1 MDIDFAE
8 TEFYENCPKC
18 GAKVQICHGGKLFA
32 RCTNKNCS
40 YYISN
45 NGTDNR
51 QNKKTFSFYINGNIW
66 KDFECNCEFIHT
78 KDINFIHEEVEEAIR
93 NYIREMIDRE
103 PNKTETPENYFVSS
117 NIKTEI
123 FLDDDLRKQFHSE
136 CKRLNENENLAFE
149 KAVKKYSDEIL
160 KSKKKEIANKKSSD
174 VGKVIK
180 KIPKWAKK
188 PDTMIHKV
196 IKSYFEAEKK
206 QGEGKVTKRQMKI
219 LCNEK
224 DRFDATFNS
233 LISHNS
239 ANGKVFEKEYGY
251 IMICDNIK
259 NILLEY
265 KNNFLNSKT
274 VSISEKT
281 NTTNNDLN
289 KEIIDLHINPYTVKA
304 LKDLKVGQIAQEKLR
319 KILTNGDISEQEI
332 EKMQTLEY
340 SKKTFGL
347 QYPLLVKADSYFE
360 KVRYYKNPL
369 YIRGK
374 EYRLCSQWFE
384 TPANNDRWPLI
395 KWIDNYRKKYEEY
408 KETHTYISN
417 SQENP

>member
-1 MDIDFAE
+1 MMDIDFAE
-8 TEFYENCPKC
+8 TEFYGNCPKC
-18 GAKVQICHGGKLFA
+18 GAKVQICRGGKLFA

-180 KIPKWAKK
+180 KIPKWANC
-188 PDTMIHKV
+188 PWQNNHRV
-196 IKSYFEAEKK
+196 IKAYFEAERI
-206 QGEGKVTKRQMKI
+206 QGEGKVTKKKMKE
-219 LCNEK
+219 LCNNK
-224 DRFDATFNS
+224 NTKLYVSAFDATYAS
-233 LISHNS
+233 LKTTNPH
-239 ANGKVFEKEYGY
+239 ANGKVFE
-251 IMICDNIK
+251 DNGVYVWIWNNVK
-259 NILLEY
+259 DELMKY
-265 KNNFLNSKT
+265 KNNFLREEQKT
-274 VSISEKT
+274 VPTDKPKVILHKKGIHEK
-281 NTTNNDLN
+281 D
-289 KEIIDLHINPYTVKA
+289 K
-304 LKDLKVGQIAQEKLR
+304 
-319 KILTNGDISEQEI
+319 
-332 EKMQTLEY
+332 
-340 SKKTFGL
+340 
-347 QYPLLVKADSYFE
+347 
-360 KVRYYKNPL
+360 
-369 YIRGK
+369 
-374 EYRLCSQWFE
+374 
-384 TPANNDRWPLI
+384 
-395 KWIDNYRKKYEEY
+395 
-408 KETHTYISN
+408 
-417 SQENP
+417 